1 MTGAEVKTVEGGDEQ
16 QTKGLAILKEIGQTI
31 SASLELEETLEAVL
45 ATTRRLIDY
54 TAAEISLWERDS
66 QSLVVCAQAGDPTYT
81 TEAGGVYGLDEGYSG
96 WMARHREPLLILDAA
111 QCTDVRPK
119 AKGVERPI
127 ASFVGVPLLAGEELV
142 GTLELVS
149 HEPRAFDQEDLD
161 LLLIIANQAAT
172 AVENARL
179 YRRLREERDR
189 LVRAQEEVRHELARS
204 LHDGT
209 VQRLASL
216 AMGLEHMKRLWQ
228 EKPQDVPGELDSL
241 HKMAIK
247 AAEEARLLLFELRPV
262 ILETQGLVPALEA
275 YLLQL
280 PRYEGLEFHL
290 DAHGFNKRL
299 NSQVERTIFSIVQE
313 AVNNARRHAGAQ
325 NIRLELKEEEKTLVV
340 TVEDDG
346 RGFDVAA
353 REKAYADGHFGLLNM
368 RERAR
373 LIESDLS
380 LTSTLGRG
388 TKVVL
393 RVSMEE

>member
-1 MTGAEVKTVEGGDEQ
+1 MKGKTLERGDEQ
-16 QTKGLAILKEIGQTI
+16 QTRDLALLKEIGQAI
-31 SASLELEETLEAVL
+31 NASLELEETLEAVL

-66 QSLVVCAQAGDPTYT
+66 QSLVVCAQAGDPSYT
-81 TEAGGVYGLDEGYSG
+81 AEAGGVYHLDEGYSG
-96 WMARHREPLLILDAA
+96 W
-111 QCTDVRPK
+111 
-119 AKGVERPI
+119 
-127 ASFVGVPLLAGEELV
+127 
-142 GTLELVS
+142 
-149 HEPRAFDQEDLD
+149 AFDQEALD
-161 LLLIIANQAAT
+161 LLLIIAHQAAT

-209 VQRLASL
+209 VQRLASM
-216 AMGLEHMKRLWQ
+216 AMGLEHIKRLWR
-228 EKPQDVPGELDSL
+228 EKPQDVPGELDLL

-247 AAEEARLLLFELRPV
+247 ATEETRVLLFELRPV

-275 YLLQL
+275 YLQQL

-290 DAHGFNKRL
+290 
-299 NSQVERTIFSIVQE
+299 
-313 AVNNARRHAGAQ
+313 
-325 NIRLELKEEEKTLVV
+325 TLVV

-380 LTSTLGRG
+380 VTSTLGRG

-393 RVSMEE
+393 RVPMEE

>member
-1 MTGAEVKTVEGGDEQ
+1 MKGKTVEGEDEQ
-16 QTKGLAILKEIGQTI
+16 QTRGLALLKEIGQTI
-31 SASLELEETLEAVL
+31 NASLELEETLEAVL

-66 QSLVVCAQAGDPTYT
+66 QSLVVCCQAGDPRYT
-81 TEAGGVYGLDEGYSG
+81 TEAGAAYHLDEGYSG

-111 QCTDVRPK
+111 QRTDLRPK
-119 AKGVERPI
+119 AVERPI
-127 ASFVGVPLLAGEELV
+127 ASFVGVPLLAGDELV

-149 HEPRAFDQEDLD
+149 DQPEVFGQEDLD
-161 LLLIIANQAAT
+161 LLLIIAHQAAT

-216 AMGLEHMKRLWQ
+216 AMGLEHIKRLWR
-228 EKPQDVPGELDSL
+228 ERPQDIPGELDSL

-247 AAEEARLLLFELRPV
+247 AAEEARVLLFELRPV

-275 YLLQL
+275 YLQQL
-280 PRYEGLEFHL
+280 PRYEGLEFYL
-290 DAHGFNKRL
+290 DAHGFDRRL
-299 NSQVERTIFSIVQE
+299 SSQVERTIFSVVQE
-313 AVNNARRHAGAQ
+313 AVNNARRHARAQ

-353 REKAYADGHFGLLNM
+353 TEEAYAHGHFGLLNM

-380 LTSTLGRG
+380 VTSTLGRG

-393 RVSMEE
+393 RIPMEE

>member
-1 MTGAEVKTVEGGDEQ
+1 MKGKSVEGGNEQ
-16 QTKGLAILKEIGQTI
+16 TRDLALLKEIGQTI
-31 SASLELEETLEAVL
+31 NASLELEETLEAVL

-66 QSLVVCAQAGDPTYT
+66 QSLVVCAQAGDPSYT
-81 TEAGGVYGLDEGYSG
+81 AEAGGVYHLDEGYSG

-111 QCTDVRPK
+111 QRTDVRPK
-119 AKGVERPI
+119 AKGGERPI
-127 ASFVGVPLLAGEELV
+127 ASFVGVPLLAGDELV

-149 HEPRAFDQEDLD
+149 HQPGAFDQEDLD
-161 LLLIIANQAAT
+161 LLLIIAHQAAT

-216 AMGLEHMKRLWQ
+216 AMGLEHIKRLWR

-241 HKMAIK
+241 HEMAIK
-247 AAEEARLLLFELRPV
+247 AADEARVLLFELRPV

-275 YLLQL
+275 YLQQL
-280 PRYEGLEFHL
+280 PRYEGLVFHL
-290 DAHGFNKRL
+290 DAHGFDRRL
-299 NSQVERTIFSIVQE
+299 NSQVERTIFSILQE

-325 NIRLELKEEEKTLVV
+325 NIRLELMEEEKTLVV

-353 REKAYADGHFGLLNM
+353 TEKAYADGHFGLLNM

-380 LTSTLGRG
+380 VTSTLGRG

-393 RVSMEE
+393 RVPMEGVKL

>member
-1 MTGAEVKTVEGGDEQ
+1 MNEAKGKIIEGRDEK
-16 QTKGLAILKEIGQTI
+16 QTKGLALLKEIGQTI
-31 SASLELEETLEAVL
+31 NASLELEETLEAIL

-54 TAAEISLWERDS
+54 TAAEISLWEKDS
-66 QSLVVCAQAGDPTYT
+66 QSLVVCAQAGDPAYT
-81 TEAGGVYGLDEGYSG
+81 AEGRGVYYLDEGYSG
-96 WMARHREPLLILDAA
+96 WIAHHREPLLILDAA
-111 QCTDVRPK
+111 QSTDVQPK
-119 AKGVERPI
+119 AKGGGRPI
-127 ASFVGVPLLAGEELV
+127 ASFVGVPLLAGDELV

-149 HEPRAFDQEDLD
+149 DQPGAFDQEDVN
-161 LLLIIANQAAT
+161 LLLIIAHQAAI
-172 AVENARL
+172 AIENARL

-216 AMGLEHMKRLWQ
+216 AMGLEHIKRLWH
-228 EKPQDVPGELDSL
+228 EKPHDVPGELDSL
-241 HKMAIK
+241 YKMAIK
-247 AAEEARLLLFELRPV
+247 ATEEARLLLFELRPV
-262 ILETQGLVPALEA
+262 ILETQGLVPALKA
-275 YLLQL
+275 YLQQL
-280 PRYEGLEFHL
+280 PRYEGLEFHF
-290 DAHGFNKRL
+290 DTHGFDRRL
-299 NSQVERTIFSIVQE
+299 NSQVERTVFSIVQE

-325 NIRLELKEEEKTLVV
+325 NIRLNLKEEEKTVVV

-353 REKAYADGHFGLLNM
+353 REKAYADGHFGLFNM

-393 RVSMEE
+393 RVPLEE

>member
-1 MTGAEVKTVEGGDEQ
+1 MKGKTPEGGDEQ
-16 QTKGLAILKEIGQTI
+16 QTRGLALLKEIGQAI
-31 SASLELEETLEAVL
+31 NASLELEETLEAVL

-54 TAAEISLWERDS
+54 TAAEISLWEGDS
-66 QSLVVCAQAGDPTYT
+66 QSLAVCAQAGDLSYT
-81 TEAGGVYGLDEGYSG
+81 TGAGSVYHLDEGYSG

-111 QCTDVRPK
+111 QRTDVRPK
-119 AKGVERPI
+119 AKGRERPI
-127 ASFVGVPLLAGEELV
+127 ASFVGVPLLAGDELV

-149 HEPRAFDQEDLD
+149 HQPEAFDQEDLD
-161 LLLIIANQAAT
+161 LLLIIAHQAAT

-189 LVRAQEEVRHELARS
+189 LVCAQEEVRHELARS

-216 AMGLEHMKRLWQ
+216 AMGLEHLKRLWR

-241 HKMAIK
+241 HRMATK
-247 AAEEARLLLFELRPV
+247 AAQEARIFLFELRPV

-275 YLLQL
+275 YLQQL
-280 PRYEGLEFHL
+280 PRYEGLEFQF
-290 DAHGFNKRL
+290 DAHGFDRRL
-299 NSQVERTIFSIVQE
+299 DNQVERTIFSIVQE
-313 AVNNARRHAGAQ
+313 AVNNARRHADAQ
-325 NIRLELKEEEKTLVV
+325 DIRLELMEEGKTLVV

-353 REKAYADGHFGLLNM
+353 TEKACTGGHLGLLNM

-373 LIESDLS
+373 LIEGDLS
-380 LTSTLGRG
+380 VTSTLGRG

-393 RVSMEE
+393 HVPMEG